1 MAVNKSISEPGMIL
15 FRECQRFRQWW
26 LWLILIGA
34 NIPLL
39 WALWQQSREGAPL
52 DPGDLLLG
60 NGILLLVIFLLLAL
74 RLDTEIRNDGV
85 YVRFFPFALR
95 LKRYGWE
102 EIEKAYVR
110 PYKPLLEYGGWGIRY
125 GRKGKALN
133 VSGNMGLQL
142 ELKNGKK
149 LLIGTRKPEALQAV
163 IEELEVAG

>member
-39 WALWQQSREGAPL
+39 WAWWQQSKAGAPL

-60 NGILLLVIFLLLAL
+60 NGILLLVIFLLLGL

>member
-1 MAVNKSISEPGMIL
+1 M
-15 FRECQRFRQWW
+15 
-26 LWLILIGA
+26 
-34 NIPLL
+34 
-39 WALWQQSREGAPL
+39 

-60 NGILLLVIFLLLAL
+60 NGILLLVIFLLLGL

-149 LLIGTRKPEALQAV
+149 LLIGTRKPEVLQAV